1 MAQRPGSTIRWT
13 TCAARAFDHR
23 RYARPAQ
30 TLRSAIS
37 CTSAS
42 ARSPHLSNLTVTASG
57 CAQASYVE
65 NLKALDAACGDGI
78 CCCWMWR
85 DGDLP
90 EMFAEAHVIEC
101 WISGET
107 VGEVSFASIEAR
119 LERTAG
125 HGRTGLSWPCGW
137 VGSGL
142 TEWAC
147 DVLLQAPGCP
157 WTRRD
162 GWLAH
167 QDGSAGGDAA
177 LAKVVS
183 LLATL
188 VFGAES
194 VECSVDG
201 LLEQMVLWCG
211 RDALS
216 AAGLLDVAALRSCLR
231 SPQTAFPGGSAP
243 RQLTSAE
250 DGFTW
255 LVRGL
260 TLTTR
265 RKKNRARASW
275 RHLPS
280 AFSVKPGFSRF
291 QDT

>member
-1 MAQRPGSTIRWT
+1 MPSPVFTRVSPCCAGGRQPKARAVRRLRSTARFDGSTSRLDDSM
-13 TCAARAFDHR
+13 DHLCGAGLR

-42 ARSPHLSNLTVTASG
+42 ARSPHLSNLTVTALG

-90 EMFAEAHVIEC
+90 EMFAAAHVIEC

-107 VGEVSFASIEAR
+107 VGKVSFTSIEAR

-125 HGRTGLSWPCGW
+125 HGRTGLSWPRGW

-147 DVLLQAPGCP
+147 DVLLQSPGCP

-162 GWLAH
+162 GWLVH
-167 QDGSAGGDAA
+167 RVGSAGGDAA

-201 LLEQMVLWCG
+201 LLVQMVLCG
-211 RDALS
+211 
-216 AAGLLDVAALRSCLR
+216 VAAMRAVGC
-231 SPQTAFPGGSAP
+231 
-243 RQLTSAE
+243 
-250 DGFTW
+250 
-255 LVRGL
+255 GL
-260 TLTTR
+260 
-265 RKKNRARASW
+265 A
-275 RHLPS
+275 
-280 AFSVKPGFSRF
+280 
-291 QDT
+291 

>member
-1 MAQRPGSTIRWT
+1 MPSPVFTRVSPCCAGGRQPKARAVRRLRSTARFDGSTSRLDDSM
-13 TCAARAFDHR
+13 DHLCGAGLR

-78 CCCWMWR
+78 CCCWLWR

-90 EMFAEAHVIEC
+90 EMFAAAHVIEC

-107 VGEVSFASIEAR
+107 VGEFSFASIEAR

-147 DVLLQAPGCP
+147 DVLLQSPGCP

-216 AAGLLDVAALRSCLR
+216 AAGLLDVAALECALEAGVYDSRW
-231 SPQTAFPGGSAP
+231 
-243 RQLTSAE
+243 
-250 DGFTW
+250 FTYSERV
-255 LVRGL
+255 L
-260 TLTTR
+260 
-265 RKKNRARASW
+265 
-275 RHLPS
+275 HYI
-280 AFSVKPGFSRF
+280 
-291 QDT
+291 